1 MLGRLRRAP
10 PPPHATAPMC
20 SGQDWTALVAVAL
33 LAAGLARRRDGA
45 TGLATAAA
53 AALPAVLGLWCC
65 ERPPVGN
72 DNNDQA
78 LSLLWSA
85 LSLSFIAVL
94 CAAMLGVR
102 DKVCDSDVERASNDA
117 LSLLVSCAPAGHAA
131 IFWLRK
137 GPAGFALVV
146 IAGQVV
152 CCVSV
157 LH

>member
-1 MLGRLRRAP
+1 MAE
-10 PPPHATAPMC
+10 
-20 SGQDWTALVAVAL
+20 
-33 LAAGLARRRDGA
+33 AAGNSFD
-45 TGLATAAA
+45 

-117 LSLLVSCAPAGHAA
+117 LSLLVSCAPAGHAGSGRTRR
-131 IFWLRK
+131 L
-137 GPAGFALVV
+137 GG
-146 IAGQVV
+146 
-152 CCVSV
+152 V
-157 LH
+157 LGA